1 MVEDVRRT
9 GMRRFEGKSVIVTGG
24 ASGIGEATAA
34 RFLAEGARVLIMDVS
49 AENIAAAT
57 PRLESVARELG
68 GELYTHRGDVTQP
81 DDVDAM
87 VRRALDLFGRLDVL
101 IDNAGIA
108 YEEPFLEI
116 PLEHWD
122 RTIAVNLR
130 GMFLVGQRVAREM
143 ARERHGTIVLSSST
157 NGLVGEDKYA
167 HYNASKGGVTLL
179 TKSMAI
185 ELGPYNIRVNA
196 VCPGYIVTPLA
207 ASIDSPE
214 FMAAYAEKL
223 PLRRLGKPE
232 EVAALFAFL
241 ASDDAAFITGE
252 TVVIDGGQLTY

>member
-1 MVEDVRRT
+1 MVEDVRCT
-9 GMRRFEGKSVIVTGG
+9 GMRRFEGQSVIVTGG
-24 ASGIGEATAA
+24 ASGIGEATAV
-34 RFLAEGARVLIMDVS
+34 RFLSEGARVLIMDVS
-49 AENIAAAT
+49 AENIAAAG
-57 PRLESVARELG
+57 PRLDGTAREFG
-68 GELYTHRGDVTQP
+68 GELHAYQGDVTQP

-87 VRRALDLFGRLDVL
+87 VRRALDLFGRIDVL

-116 PLEHWD
+116 PLAHWD

-130 GMFLVGQRVAREM
+130 GMFLVGQRVARDM
-143 ARERHGTIVLSSST
+143 ARERHGAIVLTSST

-214 FMAAYAEKL
+214 FMAAYAAKL

-241 ASDDAAFITGE
+241 ASEDAAFITGE
-252 TVVIDGGQLTY
+252 LVVIDGGQLTY

>member
-9 GMRRFEGKSVIVTGG
+9 GMRRFVGKSVIVTGG

-34 RFLAEGARVLIMDVS
+34 RFLGEGARVLIMDVS
-49 AENIAAAT
+49 AENIAAAG
-57 PRLESVARELG
+57 PRLESVARERA
-68 GELYTHRGDVTQP
+68 GELYVHQGDVTQP

-87 VRRALDLFGRLDVL
+87 VRRALDLFGRIDVL

-130 GMFLVGQRVAREM
+130 GMFLVGQRVARDM
-143 ARERHGTIVLSSST
+143 ARERHGTIVLTSST

-214 FMAAYAEKL
+214 FMAAYAAKL

-232 EVAALFAFL
+232 EVAALVAFL
-241 ASDDAAFITGE
+241 ASEDAAFITGE
-252 TVVIDGGQLTY
+252 LVVIDGGQLTY